1 MPLSRDLITQF
12 VKITNDNK
20 QVKKETFVY
29 GTVVE
34 RNGTTYVQIDGSELL
49 TPVTTTAHTKDGERV
64 TVMIKH
70 HAATITGNAS
80 SPSARKDDVDDLGED
95 VTNVQSSVGE
105 LDKNVSDLDATITE
119 FGTIIVDK
127 ASIDDLIAE
136 RARINDLVAEDV
148 VIKESLTAATA
159 DIGTLKAANVD
170 ISGKLTAAEGEIG
183 ALKTTTVDIAGKLT
197 AAEGEIGTLKTDKL
211 DVEIA
216 DATFAT
222 IKNLEAT
229 NVSVH
234 NLEAT
239 YGDFASLTTD
249 KLDAL
254 DATLKNADIE
264 NLSAKY
270 ANIDFSNIG
279 KAAMEYFYANSGLI
293 DDVIIGDGTITGRL
307 VGVTISGDL
316 IEGNTIVA
324 EKLVI
329 KGSDGLYYKLNT
341 DGVTVEKEQT
351 DHNSLNG
358 SIIKAKSITATKI
371 DVQDLV
377 AFGATIGGFHITD
390 SAIYSGAKESVGNTT
405 RGIFFGKDAQFAVGD
420 SNNFLKFYKDS
431 NGNYK
436 LAISAESILFGTGKK
451 SVETAITDVQ
461 TSVDKV
467 EVGGRNLLLKS
478 ETKMITAHSGTTATD
493 EYGVEVTEWNT
504 TDAMRFYGTGG
515 TATIFGT
522 LGGTSNQGP
531 AADDQS
537 YVVSIYI
544 KNNHATNPVTVSANH
559 MNSTFVT
566 IQPLGVMRVILVG
579 LGNGRGYPQINF
591 KTASAGDAFD
601 ITYWHP
607 KLEVGTKPTDW
618 TPAPEDMA
626 TNESLSE
633 TNSLASEAQAKA
645 ETANSLIA
653 QLQESIAMLVT
664 DGNGTSLMTQ
674 TEDGWTFSTAKI
686 QEAVNSTS
694 ENLNK
699 LTNDLGDT
707 NGAVEVLQN
716 AVDELGTIAEYVK
729 IGTRDGEPCIELGE
743 ADSEFKLLITN
754 TRMLFMEG
762 TSIVAHITNQSLHI
776 KKAVVEEELQQ
787 GGFLWKIRANGNLGL
802 TWKGVTS

>member
-127 ASIDDLIAE
+127 ASISDLQAERGRIDDLF
-136 RARINDLVAEDV
+136 AEDV
-148 VIKESLTAATA
+148 VIKESLTAAEA
-159 DIGTLKAANVD
+159 DIGKLQATTVD
-170 ISGKLTAAEGEIG
+170 ISGKLIAAEGEIG
-183 ALKTTTVDIAGKLT
+183 ALKTTTVDISGKLT

-270 ANIDFSNIG
+270 ANIDFSNID

-293 DDVIIGDGTITGRL
+293 DDVVIGDGTITGRL

-316 IEGNTIVA
+316 IEGNTVVA

-341 DGVTVEKEQT
+341 DGITVEKEQT
-351 DHNSLNG
+351 DYNSLNG

-390 SAIYSGAKESVGNTT
+390 SAIYSGTKESVGNTT
-405 RGIFFGKDAQFAVGD
+405 RGIFFGKDGQFAVGD
-420 SNNFLKFYKDS
+420 SSNFLKFYKDA

-436 LAISAESILFGTGKK
+436 LAISAESILLGSSKK
-451 SVETAITDVQ
+451 SVETAINDVQ
-461 TSVDKV
+461 TSVNNV

-478 ETKMITAHSGTTATD
+478 ETRMITAHSGATATD

-515 TATIFGT
+515 TSTIFGT
-522 LGGTSNQGP
+522 IGGTSNAGP
-531 AADDQS
+531 SKTDQQ
-537 YVVSIYI
+537 YVASIYV
-544 KNNHATNPVTVSANH
+544 KNNHATNPVTISANH
-559 MNSTFVT
+559 MDSTFVT
-566 IQPLGVMRVILVG
+566 VQPLGVMRVVLVG
-579 LGNGRGYPQINF
+579 VGNGWGYQQFNF
-591 KTASAGDAFD
+591 KTAAVGDEFD

-607 KLEVGTKPTDW
+607 KLEVGNKPTDW

-626 TNESLSE
+626 TNESLAE

-743 ADSEFKLLITN
+743 ADSDFKLLITN

-762 TSIVAHITNQSLHI
+762 SSVVAHITNQSLHI

>member
-1 MPLSRDLITQF
+1 MPLTKDLITQF
-12 VKITNDNK
+12 VKITNDSK
-20 QVKKETFVY
+20 QIKKETFVY

-34 RNGTTYVQIDGSELL
+34 RNGTKYVQLDGSELL
-49 TPVTTTAHTKDGERV
+49 TPVATTADTKDGERV

-70 HAATITGNAS
+70 HTATITGNAS
-80 SPSARKDDVDDLGED
+80 SPSARKDDVDDLDED
-95 VTNVQSSVGE
+95 VTNVQGTVGK
-105 LDKNVSDLDATITE
+105 LDQDVSDLNDTITE

-127 ASIDDLIAE
+127 ASISDLQAERGRIDDLF
-136 RARINDLVAEDV
+136 AEDV
-148 VIKESLTAATA
+148 VIKESLTAAEA
-159 DIGTLKAANVD
+159 DIGKLQATTVDISGKLTSAEGEIGALKTTTVD

-183 ALKTTTVDIAGKLT
+183 ALKT
-197 AAEGEIGTLKTDKL
+197 DKL

-216 DATFAT
+216 DATYAT
-222 IKNLEAT
+222 IKNLDTT
-229 NVSVH
+229 NANVH
-234 NLEAT
+234 SLEAT
-239 YGDFASLTTD
+239 YGEFASLTTD
-249 KLDAL
+249 KLDAI
-254 DATLKNADIE
+254 DAIIKNADIE

-293 DDVIIGDGTITGRL
+293 DDVVIGDGTITGRL

-316 IEGNTIVA
+316 IEGNTVVA

-341 DGVTVEKEQT
+341 DGITVEKDQT
-351 DHNSLNG
+351 DYNSLNG

-371 DVQDLV
+371 DVEDLV

-390 SAIYSGAKESVGNTT
+390 SAIYSGTKESVENTT
-405 RGIFFGKDAQFAVGD
+405 RGIFFGKDGQFAVGD
-420 SNNFLKFYKDS
+420 TSNFLKFYKDA

-436 LAISAESILFGTGKK
+436 LTISAESILLGSSKK
-451 SVETAITDVQ
+451 SVETAINDVK
-461 TSVDKV
+461 TSVDNV

-478 ETKMITAHSGTTATD
+478 ETKTIQNHSDATSTS

-504 TDAMRFYGTGG
+504 TDAMRLYGTGG
-515 TATIFGT
+515 TSTIFGT

-531 AADDQS
+531 STSKQP
-537 YVVSIYI
+537 YVASIYI
-544 KNNHATNPVTVSANH
+544 KNNHATNPVTISANH
-559 MNSTFVT
+559 MDSTFVT
-566 IQPLGVMRVILVG
+566 VQPLGVMRVELVG
-579 LGNGRGYPQINF
+579 VGNGWGYQQFNF
-591 KTASAGDAFD
+591 KTAAAGDEFD

-607 KLEVGTKPTDW
+607 KLEVGNKPTDW

-633 TNSLASEAQAKA
+633 TNSLATEARNEAS
-645 ETANSLIA
+645 TANSLIA
-653 QLQESIAMLVT
+653 KLQDSISMLVT

-686 QEAVNSTS
+686 QESISDTS
-694 ENLNK
+694 DNLNK
-699 LTNDLGDT
+699 LTNELGDT
-707 NGAVEVLQN
+707 NGTVDVLRN
-716 AVDELGTIAEYVK
+716 AVDELGAIAEYVK
-729 IGTRDGEPCIELGE
+729 IGTYEDEPCIELGE
-743 ADSEFKLLITN
+743 SDSDFRLLITN

-762 TSIVAHITNQSLHI
+762 SSIVAHVTNQSLHI
-776 KKAVVEEELQQ
+776 KKAIIEEELQQ